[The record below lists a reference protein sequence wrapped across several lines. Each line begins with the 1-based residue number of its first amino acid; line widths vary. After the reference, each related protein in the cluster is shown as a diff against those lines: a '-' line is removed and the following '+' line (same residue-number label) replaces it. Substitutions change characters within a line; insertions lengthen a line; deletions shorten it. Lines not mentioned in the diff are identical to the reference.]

1 MHNRLHQLPRRLGA
15 GARASSAVE
24 DPVGRVV
31 SHMKQLR
38 LIYFCFL
45 GAGARACS
53 AVEDPDRRGLA
64 YETAA
69 AHF

>member
-1 MHNRLHQLPRRLGA
+1 MHNRRNQLPRRLGA

-24 DPVGRVV
+24 DPVGRGPAYETAAAHF
-31 SHMKQLR
+31 S
-38 LIYFCFL
+38 FL
-45 GAGARACS
+45 LSGARASS